1 LLLTP
6 TTLDPSKTWQRARF
20 NAAPFAVSERNLAER
35 QALIWVPTA
44 EPDMSKR
51 NRISTALFVG
61 ATAAILTLAMPVVA
75 QVPAQVAPNDG
86 TTPASAPAMKPAD
99 TVNLTMEQKHVIKEI
114 ILKDLKV
121 AEPTDQAAAAKVP
134 TEVGQTVPAGIPLQ
148 PMPVEVSAK
157 VPQLKAHS
165 FLVKNDK
172 VIVIDPKDNKVAAL
186 IE

>member
-1 LLLTP
+1 
-6 TTLDPSKTWQRARF
+6 
-20 NAAPFAVSERNLAER
+20 
-35 QALIWVPTA
+35 
-44 EPDMSKR
+44 MSQR
-51 NRISTALFVG
+51 NRITTAVFVSV
-61 ATAAILTLAMPVVA
+61 TAAVLTLALPVEA
-75 QVPAQVAPNDG
+75 QVPASAPS
-86 TTPASAPAMKPAD
+86 TAPAMKPAE

-121 AEPTDQAAAAKVP
+121 AEPADQSASAKVP
-134 TEVGQTVPAGIPLQ
+134 TQVGETVPSGIPLQ

-157 VPQLKAHS
+157 VPQLKSHS

>member
-1 LLLTP
+1 
-6 TTLDPSKTWQRARF
+6 
-20 NAAPFAVSERNLAER
+20 
-35 QALIWVPTA
+35 
-44 EPDMSKR
+44 MSQR
-51 NRISTALFVG
+51 NRLSTALFVG
-61 ATAAILTLAMPVVA
+61 ATAAILTLVLPVEA
-75 QVPAQVAPNDG
+75 QVPAGAPSTAPVA
-86 TTPASAPAMKPAD
+86 KPAD
-99 TVNLTMEQKHVIKEI
+99 TVNLTMEQRHIIKEI

-121 AEPTDQAAAAKVP
+121 AEPADQAAKVP
-134 TEVGQTVPAGIPLQ
+134 TAVGETVPAGIPLQ